1 MQFASNP
8 FNERTI
14 HQEPENPSSNWQAVK
29 IPVITR
35 TIPALD
41 MALTNP
47 LHGQIAKIK
56 STPTDAIQ
64 TYGGSLAD
72 QSSKLCTA
80 VLDKVKMSNA
90 GQFGDG
96 INNILGLMTSVDIKA
111 LGENKPSA
119 ISKVIGFVTRTKTE
133 FMDKFTDVSTRVEAV
148 AGTLQ
153 DGVTRMQGE
162 AKWLQS
168 MYDENLEMMHELEGT
183 AQAMQQVFEEEE
195 RELIAI
201 QADQTADPIQIN
213 DKKIRVDRLGK
224 QADKLTRLA
233 HLTKLTVPEIRAMQ
247 VSNYNNSEKF
257 KDLCDVTIPA
267 WKKQISLGLISMRQ
281 KQDAELANK
290 IDDASNQFMKQAA
303 DMIHDTVIQTAQN
316 GQRSVVD
323 LTTLQ
328 HIQNQ
333 TIDAVQ
339 QVKIIEEKGRQD
351 RKAAIITIA
360 QMNQQLRDEVK
371 GW

>member
-1 MQFASNP
+1 MTFSPKAIFADV
-8 FNERTI
+8 
-14 HQEPENPSSNWQAVK
+14 HQEPENHPRDEWQAVK
-29 IPVITR
+29 MPVITR
-35 TIPALD
+35 TLPVLD
-41 MALTNP
+41 FLNP

-56 STPTDAIQ
+56 ATPTDAIQ

-72 QSSKLCTA
+72 QPSKLATA
-80 VLDKVKMSNA
+80 VLEQVKMSNS

-111 LGENKPSA
+111 LGENKPSTL
-119 ISKVIGFVTRTKTE
+119 SKVFGFVTRTKTE
-133 FMDKFTDVSTRVEAV
+133 FMDKFTDVSTRVETV
-148 AGTLQ
+148 ATTLK

-168 MYDENLEMMHELEGT
+168 MYDENLDMMHEIESM
-183 AQAMQQVFEEEE
+183 AEAMQAAYQEEEK
-195 RELIAI
+195 ELALMEL
-201 QADQTADPIQIN
+201 DQTVNPITIN

-224 QADKLTRLA
+224 QADKLTRLT
-233 HLTKLTVPEIRAMQ
+233 HLAKLTVPEIRSMQ

-267 WKKQISLGLISMRQ
+267 WKKQISLGLIALRQ
-281 KQDAELANK
+281 KQDAELATK

-303 DMIHDTVIQTAQN
+303 DMIHDTTIQTAQN
-316 GQRSVVD
+316 SQRAVID
-323 LTTLQ
+323 LSTLQ

-333 TIDAVQ
+333 TIDAIK
-339 QVKIIEEKGRQD
+339 QVKVIEEKGRQD
-351 RKAAIITIA
+351 RAAAITSIS
-360 QMNQQLRDEVK
+360 QMNQQLHDEAK